1 MPTSPVYIL
10 DKDQTAGAW
19 VLNHLREINIG
30 AQWMATASELIAA
43 SELNAP
49 SVCLIALRDPVTQA
63 FALIKDL
70 TQEPRFADTAFV
82 PMGPIQFKR
91 AAFESGAEDYIIT
104 PPDVI
109 ELRKRV
115 RLYLDRAAWR
125 SRYVSET
132 RFSQAIDELGKQAAN
147 GGADSDSPVTLLEH
161 LSAITQERDRFE
173 QVLNCAGEAIIVI
186 DPVGN
191 LLYTNPAWERLSGHN
206 IETLPQ
212 IPWPPDDKDLV
223 RTLSE
228 GKSWRGEV
236 TYTFNSNQPR
246 DLDMMITPIFTPNG
260 EIEAFVVVPHD
271 ISMRKVLEGLRT
283 QFLTD
288 AAMEM
293 RTPVTNIKM
302 RQYLLRQAPPEQRG
316 MHLQAFER
324 ETERL
329 SRLVDAMLELARL
342 DSHQVH
348 FTREPIDPNRLA
360 SEAIVRFS
368 QPAEDHGVTLGF
380 TRNDTLPPFIGDTAQ
395 LARVMGI
402 LLDNAILYT
411 PEGGHIEVCLK
422 DEGWSG
428 GQFVTI
434 QVSDTGIGIL
444 PHDLPH
450 VFDRFFRSERVRD
463 SAIRGVGLGLAIARE
478 IINRHNG
485 EITVESIPNE
495 GSTFTVWL
503 PVNP

>member
-1 MPTSPVYIL
+1 MLISPVFIL

-19 VLNHLREINIG
+19 VLNHLREIRIS
-30 AQWMATASELIAA
+30 AQWMSTASELINA
-43 SELNAP
+43 SEHHAP
-49 SVCLIALRDPVTQA
+49 SVCLIALRSPVAQA

-70 TQEPRFADTAFV
+70 IQEPRFADTAFV
-82 PMGPIQFKR
+82 PMGPVQFKR
-91 AAFESGAEDYIIT
+91 AAFEAGAEDYIIT

-115 RLYLDRAAWR
+115 RLFLERADWR
-125 SRYVSET
+125 SRHISET
-132 RFSQAIDELGKQAAN
+132 RLSQEIDELGQQEAN
-147 GGADSDSPVTLLEH
+147 QPTDPDSPITLLEH
-161 LSAITQERDRFE
+161 VAAITCERDRFE
-173 QVLNCAGEAIIVI
+173 QVLNCAGEAIIVVAP
-186 DPVGN
+186 DGT
-191 LLYTNPAWERLSGHN
+191 LLYTNPAWERLSGHD
-206 IETLPQ
+206 IKSLPR
-212 IPWPPDDKDLV
+212 IPWPPNNNELV
-223 RTLSE
+223 HSLNE

-236 TYTFNSNQPR
+236 TYTFNGNQPR
-246 DLDMMITPIFTPNG
+246 DLDMMITPTFTPNG

-271 ISMRKVLEGLRT
+271 ISMRKALDLLRT

-348 FTREPIDPNRLA
+348 FARETLDLNRLA
-360 SEAIVRFS
+360 GEAVVRFS

-380 TRNDTLPPFIGDTAQ
+380 TRNETLPTFSGDSAQ

-411 PEGGHIEVCLK
+411 PEGGHIEVSLK

-428 GQFVTI
+428 GQFVTVQI
-434 QVSDTGIGIL
+434 SDTGIGII
-444 PHDLPH
+444 PEDLPH

-478 IINRHNG
+478 IVNRHNG
-485 EITVESIPNE
+485 EITVESSPNE

-503 PVNP
+503 PVN